1 MRSGKRL
8 LSLLLSISMM
18 AQPLQLTAIA
28 EELPAITFT
37 NGEVSIEQEKELP
50 EKPTVEDFS
59 GTESEEEKLSSEEE
73 DPTEELPG
81 TELEQ
86 EESGTLEEE
95 TVAPS
100 EETTAEDSVVPPSV
114 PIVEAVSVPELN
126 TNNEAVSAAENVAA
140 SGTCGENLT
149 WKLDNA
155 GLLTISGEGE
165 MEDYSSTVQAPWY
178 EYKSQVQTVVVE
190 DGVTNI
196 GSYAFYG
203 CNSLTTVELPENMIS
218 IGNHAFSEC
227 TSLAHLEIPIY
238 VNRIDY
244 AAFNGCSS
252 LESMALPGGI
262 TTISGDIFIKCTSL
276 CSVTIPASV
285 ISIEAGA
292 FYECNA
298 LTEILY
304 QGTAEQMLMIEI
316 GSLNPP
322 LLSCPWTTEGMI
334 IGRCGENLCWS
345 LDDTGVLTISGIGEM
360 EDYLDY
366 NSSTT
371 GKAPWNLYAADIR
384 EIHLSEGL
392 TAIGSYAFY
401 NCSELTEVYFPE
413 SLTVIGASSFRNCS
427 SLTEVTVP
435 EGITKL
441 SGVFRGCS
449 NLERITLPSTLKF
462 IGNITFGDCSSL
474 ESIEIPEGVE
484 EMENWVFEHCDSLH
498 TISLPSTLRTMGSR
512 IFDGC
517 DNLKEINIPEGV
529 TTLDRTFDGCS
540 NLEKIT
546 LPGSMGTI
554 PAHTFNGHMSLKY
567 VELGHGITRVED
579 DAFYYGKYP
588 EYLVLPSSVTYISE
602 SSMRTVGSTA
612 APITIYYEGSSSR
625 WNSLQTTYFSDSFL
639 QCLTVICGDYIPL
652 TGFSIWEDNITMTL
666 GDAVELTRQISPSNA
681 SCTDLVWTSSDE
693 SVATVE
699 NGVVTAVGNGTTMI
713 TAVTGEGSFSD
724 SCTVDVKYKV
734 SGSTADNLSWTLDA
748 NGLMTI
754 SGTGTMQDYALNAPA
769 PWNAYGSDIK
779 AIKISDGVRRI
790 GSYAFCY
797 TDAETVEISDS
808 VTSVG
813 DAAFMD
819 CEMLTSVKLP
829 SSITVL
835 PGWIFAGCKALADL
849 DIPESVT
856 EIQAGAFNN
865 CSSLA
870 EIQLPERLTTLGD
883 ELFSGCASLV
893 SVTIPS
899 PVKSVGFGMFSGCSD
914 LVSANLPESLSSIGA
929 NAFSACS
936 SLMTI
941 ELPENLSSIGA
952 SAFMNCTALEQI
964 SIPGGVEEI
973 LDETFRGCS
982 SLKQLTLNSG
992 LQSLG
997 SRAFYQCSL
1006 EHIVFPETLS
1016 SIGAYAFGS
1025 CQALN
1030 SVEFHSAATV
1040 GQGAFENAVSLT
1052 SLKLYSGMN
1061 LEWWAFQD
1069 CTALKTLELPSSLT
1083 IGRGAFAGTVI
1094 EHIVIPE
1101 GETKID
1107 PGAFAGCTSLKKI
1120 DIPDSVT
1127 SIGSSAFEGCSSLV
1141 DFELPKNVTEI
1152 TAYMLAGTG
1161 IRSFEIPAR
1170 VVSVGAGAFSN
1181 CASITS
1187 FEIPSHIKVIEPYL
1201 LSGTGI
1207 TSFVVPDWVESVGEA
1222 AFSQC
1227 RSLKKVELPD
1237 HLTTIPNQL
1246 FFGCEV
1252 LESIEIPA
1260 GVTEIGEC
1268 AFSGCKTL
1276 TAIYL
1281 PVGLTKLG
1289 AMAFDGASALES
1301 MYIPD
1306 GVHKISTL
1314 TFSSCPNLETIYLPT
1329 DLEQVEDY
1337 AFLDCNS
1344 LATVYFR
1351 GSEEQWK
1358 SVVIGMEGN
1367 DALRNATII
1376 FNSNVPALN
1385 FSIQPSTVELCPDE
1399 QIMLETSI
1407 YPENTN
1413 VNILWTSDD
1422 PGVAIVDNGMVLTTG
1437 NGRATITAEI
1447 ENQNILAS
1455 CEVVVTTPAE
1465 GVTLDRDEAYL
1476 AMDSTLELTATVTPD
1491 TASNQSLI
1499 WTSSDGKIATVQDGV
1514 VTSVSRGVVT
1524 ITVTTEDGGFE
1535 ASCQISVGILGS
1547 GSCGTNLTWILYD
1560 DGLLEISG
1568 SGTSIDY
1575 SSASSVPWYQYRSQI
1590 KKIQLPASLSVIGQ
1604 NVFHSCNA
1612 LTSVDIPESV
1622 SKIAYA
1628 AFRSCTALQTIKIP
1642 ESVTLI
1648 ESYVFYSCN
1657 KLQTVYYGGSE
1668 KSWKD
1673 ISINSN
1679 NNPLLNANIIFA
1691 KPTSVENIYIA
1702 TTDHYM
1708 FSGDSF
1714 QLETHIE
1721 PTYATNQNVT
1731 WSSSNEKVATVE
1743 NGFVKAI
1750 GNGQTEITVTTEDG
1764 EISASCIIY
1773 VTTKVSGVELDK
1785 EYAVAEMGKTLTLKA
1800 TVSPETASDQSLQ
1813 WYSEDEDVAI
1823 VENGVVTPASNGET
1837 TIRVLTNDGNFE
1849 ASCIVTVITKV
1860 NNITLDFKQADL
1872 FCGTSLQLNPTIE
1885 PETASN
1891 RTVSWYSDNEKV
1903 ATVQNG
1909 LVTAVG
1915 NGTANIIVT
1924 TEDGAFTASCQI
1936 TVLTKVDGVF
1946 LDHSEATILM
1956 GETLTLTATVSPEA
1970 ASNQSVTWTSDNT
1983 NVVTV
1988 QDGVV
1993 TPISN
1998 GTATITVTT
2007 EDGSFH
2013 ANCLITV
2020 ATSVTGVSLMPPTLT
2035 LDKGESRKLT
2045 AVLEPETASDRGI
2058 TWFSDNEE
2066 VAVVKDGIV
2075 TAVDSGTAYIQV
2087 TTNDGNFTAI
2097 CEVTVP
2103 VRADYVR
2110 LDKENAEIYI
2120 GETMKL
2126 IATVYPED
2134 AVDREVTWSTNNPN
2148 IATVENGVVTPVSNG
2163 TAMITVTTVDGG
2175 HSASCEV
2182 TVKTY
2187 VAQVALDREML
2198 DLEAGESETLFATV
2212 LPEEASNKTVLW
2224 SSDNESVA
2232 VVENGTVVA
2241 KSNGTAIITAT
2252 TEDGNYSA
2260 SCTVTVTTPVKGVE
2274 LDLSEAV
2281 VAIGETLTLK
2291 AIVSPETASNPMVQW
2306 TSGNSAVATVENGV
2320 VTPLANGK
2328 VIIMATTEDSGYAAI
2343 CEVTVI
2349 TRAESLTLDRTEATV
2364 FSTEPLQLK
2373 ATVLP
2378 ETASD
2383 KTITWSSSDDTIAT
2397 VDSSGFVKAV
2407 GNGKATITA
2416 RTADGRLE
2424 ASCVVEAWRTLST
2437 GALGDNLSYVLYEDG
2452 RLVISG
2458 EGAMPDYAHYG
2469 YTPWSRYRDSIKEA
2483 EIQDGVTNVGKNI
2496 FDECINLERIA
2507 IPDSVTAIGDHA
2519 FDNCSSLKEI
2529 TLSGQ
2534 LTTIGQY
2541 AFHGCSSLAEI
2552 SIPYGIT
2559 KIEEWT
2565 FYGCSSLKKVS
2576 IPVNVKEIGRAA
2588 FFSTGVEQVTF
2599 SGNAEQWSNITL
2611 GSNNDSLTDAE
2622 ITFLEETPVRA
2633 VELDQTLVAVQV
2645 GNTLTLKA
2653 TTIPSM
2659 ATNQNILWS
2668 SSDPTVATVENG
2680 LVTALSAGRVTI
2692 TATAEGTDISASCEV
2707 EVTSWQYSVSNGT
2720 VTLTGH
2726 SDDLSGEVVIPET
2739 IGGKAVTGLGG
2750 YLFQDMTEIT
2760 AVKIPESVTSFGYG
2774 IFWGCTALESVNI
2787 PNGVTVLNS
2796 STFKGCSN
2804 LKSIELPKNLTSIGS
2819 SAFSGCAALETI
2831 NIPNGITKI
2840 ENSTF
2845 SGCSSLKSIELPENL
2860 ISIGSSAFN
2869 RCSALEMVNIPSGI
2883 EKIENGTFHSCS
2895 GLKFIELPSDII
2907 SIGTWAFYG
2916 CDELKSIEL
2925 PSGLTSLGTYAFSN
2939 CSALEAIKIPN
2950 GVTKIEDH
2958 TFSSCSSLKSVELP
2972 SGLTSIGIGVFYQCS
2987 ALENIDIPDAVT
2999 SVGMYAFENC
3009 TSLTGIDI
3017 PNSVIKIEDS
3027 LFDGCSNLKS
3037 VELPTNLISIGIH
3050 AFNGCSSLES
3060 LNLPSGVT
3068 SIGNYAFW
3076 NCTSLESINI
3086 PSGLTII
3093 EDSTFNGCSSLKS
3106 IELPAGLTSIGA
3118 WAFSNCTALRSIS
3131 IPDAVTQIGE
3141 RAFSGC
3147 ATMNSITLP
3156 ASLTSIGNSTFRYND
3171 SLANVY
3177 YKGTAEQWN
3186 SITIGEYNDPL
3197 LAAKRFY
3204 GSLTTITIGD
3214 HANGQLLVSEDAAV
3228 GAVVTIIAVP
3238 DSGYR
3243 LKTIYVDGKAIQGN
3257 QFTVSGNHTVSADF
3271 SYYGA
3276 EIARGAD
3283 DRGVEWYVY
3292 ENGHLYVTSTTG
3304 QNLFFN
3310 TSPWIRYAEQIK
3322 TVEIDN
3328 AVTNIDL
3335 GFFLNM
3341 SNLEKVTFKGTLE
3354 EWVDAKSYKGIDEEL
3369 RGVLISCRDH
3379 SFTDYAYLY
3388 ENNVTY
3394 GGITIIDTYGFF
3406 EGDITIPA
3414 SIDEKTVRAV
3424 APGAFYK
3431 NNALTSIVVPD
3442 CIESLS
3448 GFANC
3453 ENLSKVTMYP
3463 KALNIIDDRAFQ
3475 NCVSLKTIE
3484 LPATVNIIGERAFR
3498 NCTSLTE
3505 VVLPK
3510 SVRIV
3515 ADEAFSGC
3523 TSLKEIDLSTVNSIG
3538 ETAFAGCTSLKNVTL
3553 SNDLEAIE
3561 AQTFMTCSSLQEI
3574 TLLESLTSIGSE
3586 AFKGCSK
3593 LYSVE
3598 IPSRVTSIGTW
3609 AFEDCGSLVAA
3620 ELPAAL
3626 TTISQGAFDSSCEKL
3641 ADIYY
3646 KGSASSWNDLLLS
3659 NSIADPADEYNY
3671 NGALMTAQIHY
3682 SSDMPVL
3689 TPPQG
3694 VTVSGIFDVYGID
3707 VATAKVELLAM
3718 ARTSIVVA
3726 ETTLNA
3732 DGSFLIENV
3741 PEGSYTLRL
3750 SAEGLISREEPV
3762 QVGSEDTNVSEQLP
3776 EFYITKKGDINGDGK
3791 VTLNDVDLLFR
3802 TFTSYAERGSY
3813 ECQIANI
3820 QNNNDTIDMNDVDL
3834 LFRTFNTL

>member
-86 EESGTLEEE
+86 EESGTIEEE

-149 WKLDNA
+149 WELDNA
-155 GLLTISGEGE
+155 GLLTIRGE
-165 MEDYSSTVQAPWY
+165 
-178 EYKSQVQTVVVE
+178 
-190 DGVTNI
+190 
-196 GSYAFYG
+196 
-203 CNSLTTVELPENMIS
+203 
-218 IGNHAFSEC
+218 
-227 TSLAHLEIPIY
+227 
-238 VNRIDY
+238 
-244 AAFNGCSS
+244 
-252 LESMALPGGI
+252 
-262 TTISGDIFIKCTSL
+262 
-276 CSVTIPASV
+276 
-285 ISIEAGA
+285 
-292 FYECNA
+292 
-298 LTEILY
+298 
-304 QGTAEQMLMIEI
+304 
-316 GSLNPP
+316 
-322 LLSCPWTTEGMI
+322 
-334 IGRCGENLCWS
+334 
-345 LDDTGVLTISGIGEM
+345 GEM

-413 SLTVIGASSFRNCS
+413 SLTVIGASSFRSCS

-856 EIQAGAFNN
+856 EIQAGAFKN

-929 NAFSACS
+929 NVFSACS

-1025 CQALN
+1025 CKALN

-1040 GQGAFENAVSLT
+1040 GQWAFKNAVSLT

-1083 IGRGAFAGTVI
+1083 IGREAFAGTVI

-1260 GVTEIGEC
+1260 GVTEIGEY
-1268 AFSGCKTL
+1268 AFSRCKTL

-1743 NGFVKAI
+1743 NGLVKAI
-1750 GNGQTEITVTTEDG
+1750 GNGQTKITVTTEDG

-2565 FYGCSSLKKVS
+2565 FYDCSSLKKVS

-2611 GSNNDSLTDAE
+2611 GSNNDSLTDAD
-2622 ITFLEETPVRA
+2622 ITFLEETLVRA
-2633 VELDQTLVAVQV
+2633 VELDQSLAAVQV

-2760 AVKIPESVTSFGYG
+2760 AVKIPESVTSFGHG

-2787 PNGVTVLNS
+2787 PNGVTVINS
-2796 STFKGCSN
+2796 STFNDCSS
-2804 LKSIELPKNLTSIGS
+2804 LKTVELPENLTSIS
-2819 SAFSGCAALETI
+2819 WSAFSGCSALETI
-2831 NIPNGITKI
+2831 NIPSGITKI

-2845 SGCSSLKSIELPENL
+2845 SGCSSLKSIELSENL
-2860 ISIGSSAFN
+2860 
-2869 RCSALEMVNIPSGI
+2869 
-2883 EKIENGTFHSCS
+2883 
-2895 GLKFIELPSDII
+2895 I

-3050 AFNGCSSLES
+3050 AFSGCSSLES

-3147 ATMNSITLP
+3147 ATMNSVTLP

-3228 GAVVTIIAVP
+3228 GAVVTITAVP